1 MITKTPI
8 LILASPRTGST
19 VLGEYIKTLCNKNLR
34 YFIEPDYQGPKAVEE
49 FELFSKQ
56 SKDFIIKCH
65 LINLLEYDTSVS
77 SYLLEESFKI
87 RIKRKNIVK
96 QVASMYIAHK
106 RNLKWH
112 YSKEELGLVDSVHI
126 DRLHIQNCIH
136 YIANANKI
144 LDDAPYVFDM
154 DLSYEDLPT
163 IRCNNYCTTPKPK
176 NYDELLDVI
185 QQLSGA
191 PNKN

>member
-1 MITKTPI
+1 
-8 LILASPRTGST
+8 
-19 VLGEYIKTLCNKNLR
+19 
-34 YFIEPDYQGPKAVEE
+34 
-49 FELFSKQ
+49 
-56 SKDFIIKCH
+56 
-65 LINLLEYDTSVS
+65 LINLSKYDTSVS

-96 QVASMYIAHK
+96 QVASMYIAQK

-112 YSKEELGLVDSVHI
+112 YSKDELGLVDSVHI
-126 DRLHIQNCIH
+126 DRLHIQNCIY
-136 YIANANKI
+136 YITNANKI

-154 DLSYEDLPT
+154 DLTYEDLPR
-163 IRCNNYCTTPKPK
+163 IRCNNYCITPKPK
-176 NYDELLDVI
+176 NYDQLLDVI